1 MRPKVRNGYSDINI
15 EFRVKGDA
23 TPEQLE
29 ELVRVAEQRS
39 PVYDVVSKSVPVTLT
54 VAK

>member
-1 MRPKVRNGYSDINI
+1 MDRNIRNGYSDINI

-23 TPEQLE
+23 TDEQLE

-39 PVYDVVSKSVPVTLT
+39 PVYDVVSKSVPVTVT

>member
-15 EFRVKGDA
+15 EFRVKGNA
-23 TPEQLE
+23 T
-29 ELVRVAEQRS
+29 VGQRS
-39 PVYDVVSKSVPVTLT
+39 PVYDVVSKSVPVTVT